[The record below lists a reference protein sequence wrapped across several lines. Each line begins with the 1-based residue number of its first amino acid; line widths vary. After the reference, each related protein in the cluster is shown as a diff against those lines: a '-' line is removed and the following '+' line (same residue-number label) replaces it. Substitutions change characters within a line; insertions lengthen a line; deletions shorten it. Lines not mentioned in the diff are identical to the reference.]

1 MHERALP
8 CVSGVAFCVPGT
20 SGLTVP
26 SVSKQRGEPQCG
38 SQFLAQAVTASRP
51 SRRRKPCVPG
61 HVVHR
66 LGHGFHGRGCKAG
79 RRRAASSCQCPWP
92 GILPSP
98 IPLSRPE
105 SLVPVLAAISSHAFR
120 LSSVDGFLSSVSLA
134 ALAGLISHSVAG
146 SRASCMSVTTAAVW
160 CLLPPNQLCGF
171 GGFRPCLSF
180 LHACHHCLCSWR

>member
-1 MHERALP
+1 MHERASP
-8 CVSGVAFCVPGT
+8 CVSGVICAPGT

-26 SVSKQRGEPQCG
+26 GVSKQRGEHQCG

-61 HVVHR
+61 HVVHL

-105 SLVPVLAAISSHAFR
+105 SLVPVLAAISFR
-120 LSSVDGFLSSVSLA
+120 FCSVDGFLSSVSLA
-134 ALAGLISHSVAG
+134 ALISHSVAG

-160 CLLPPNQLCGF
+160 WLLGPNQRCEF
-171 GGFRPCLSF
+171 GGFRRCLSF
-180 LHACHHCLCSWR
+180 LYASRQCLCSWR